1 MRDPS
6 LLKQFLWVHLLE
18 RHFNFIT
25 YFHIPRSSNY
35 VSDDYA
41 NYVLYWHLSHLRTA
55 VFPVGAQVWS
65 RDAFKDGNLF

>member
-25 YFHIPRSSNY
+25 YYHIPRSSNY

-41 NYVLYWHLSHLRTA
+41 NYVLYWHLSHI
-55 VFPVGAQVWS
+55 
-65 RDAFKDGNLF
+65 